1 VIVMPW
7 PPKELSPNWRGHWAR
22 KAKAAKLYRMACR
35 LAVLKSLS
43 QDQVQQARQWGQLE
57 LSLNFYPRDRRKRD
71 DDNLIASFKSG
82 RDGIADALGVDD
94 ANFLT
99 TARLMPFDS
108 EHKATVIA
116 TINERHDK

>member
-1 VIVMPW
+1 
-7 PPKELSPNWRGHWAR
+7 
-22 KAKAAKLYRMACR
+22 
-35 LAVLKSLS
+35 
-43 QDQVQQARQWGQLE
+43 LE

-94 ANFLT
+94 VNFLT